1 MLKVIA
7 VLRSLAALVVLFF
20 MLRASPIWPSPSLS
34 CDEQRLYY
42 FRATNGLLIACG
54 IAVGWMAAEAIVSW
68 IRVIRQ
74 ARKKAAS
81 AAVLDRP

>member
-7 VLRSLAALVVLFF
+7 VLRSLAALVVLFL

-42 FRATNGLLIACG
+42 YRATNGLLVACG
-54 IAVGWMAAEAIVSW
+54 IAVGWLAVEAIVTW
-68 IRVIRQ
+68 FRVIRQ
-74 ARKKAAS
+74 ARKTAAG
-81 AAVLDRP
+81 APLERP